1 MALVP
6 PEILSDIYKK
16 PEIRIEGEISELLER
31 NNLPDDVKVKLLN
44 ILLSRYQRL
53 IHKPKEPIKV
63 SIAKDETKEIPP
75 PSPPPPPSSDNSII
89 NQIKITIP
97 QSYQKFI
104 SPLVS
109 LLKQSEYNWNNKG
122 ELVVNNQVIEGSN
135 IVDLISY
142 LMRSRKSVLS
152 PVGFNIFWEGIRK
165 LNIPREWIGNKSIQA
180 TLDIKDSSQYRPRIV
195 ESPEEIFST
204 FSPRVFYRWKAES
217 QGKKRKKENWTE
229 Y

>member
-1 MALVP
+1 MMAQKMALVP

-63 SIAKDETKEIPP
+63 SIAKDETKEIP
-75 PSPPPPPSSDNSII
+75 SPPPSSDNSII

-180 TLDIKDSSQYRPRIV
+180 TLDIKDSSQYRPKIV

-204 FSPRVFYRWKAES
+204 FSPRVF
-217 QGKKRKKENWTE
+217 
-229 Y
+229 